1 MNFYAKFMKKKKGGG
16 CVFINNSSELYNIS
30 TVVIHSELPPAEIY
44 EKPTVSLGGHL
55 SEIRILEPAEM
66 TELL

>member
-1 MNFYAKFMKKKKGGG
+1 M

>member
-1 MNFYAKFMKKKKGGG
+1 MQSLWKKKKKE
-16 CVFINNSSELYNIS
+16 FIDNSSELYNIS

-44 EKPTVSLGGHL
+44 EKPTVGLGGHL
-55 SEIRILEPAEM
+55 SEIRILEPVEM